1 MKFFHF
7 LLEIKLFTT
16 KYSPLVNSV
25 NMYIS
30 FNHFIQYSI
39 FGTIQKKNNIRVE
52 LIYESEFLD

>member
-1 MKFFHF
+1 
-7 LLEIKLFTT
+7 
-16 KYSPLVNSV
+16 
-25 NMYIS
+25 MYIS